1 MFMQKFEDNTH
12 DKYLESKR
20 GTELNMVKIHKRAN
34 LWQFALLFIF
44 ITGCSNDGEI
54 PAPSTI
60 PHAQEKAKQA
70 PFRIL
75 ILGDSLT
82 EGYGVSPAQAYP
94 SLLEAKLNK
103 NLLPEQRHYKVING
117 GVTGSTTS
125 GGASRIDWHLK
136 SPPDYLIIALGGND
150 GLRGIPPAESKRNL
164 KSIIER
170 ALQKKVPVMIAGM
183 KLPPNYGLV
192 HLRDFETIFSELSD
206 ELDVPLLP
214 FLLEGVGGKPGMNLP
229 DRIHPNPAG
238 QRLICE
244 TVYTHLIEYLP
255 NN

>member
-1 MFMQKFEDNTH
+1 M
-12 DKYLESKR
+12 R
-20 GTELNMVKIHKRAN
+20 GINLNMVKIHKRAN
-34 LWQFALLFIF
+34 LWQYVLLFIF
-44 ITGCSNDGEI
+44 ITGCTNVEEI
-54 PAPSTI
+54 PASSSILRTEE
-60 PHAQEKAKQA
+60 QSDKK

-82 EGYGVSPAQAYP
+82 EGYGVSPDQAYP

-103 NLLPEQRHYKVING
+103 NLLPEQRHYQVING
-117 GVTGSTTS
+117 GVSGSTTS

-136 SPPDYLIIALGGND
+136 SPPDYLIVALGGND
-150 GLRGIPPAESKRNL
+150 GLRGIPPAESKQNL

-170 ALQKKVPVMIAGM
+170 ALQKRVPVMIAGM
-183 KLPPNYGLV
+183 KLPPNYGPT
-192 HLRDFETIFSELSD
+192 HLRDFKKIFPELSN
-206 ELDVPLLP
+206 ELKIPLLP

-244 TVYTHLIEYLP
+244 TVYTHLIGHLP